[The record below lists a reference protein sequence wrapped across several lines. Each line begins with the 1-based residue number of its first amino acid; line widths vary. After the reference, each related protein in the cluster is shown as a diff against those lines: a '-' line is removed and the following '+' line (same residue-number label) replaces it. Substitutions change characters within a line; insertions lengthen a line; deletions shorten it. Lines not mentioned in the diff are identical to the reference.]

1 MHYAR
6 KEEEEEEGYSGSNK
20 PKKKKKERERIL
32 CLNFVCFASKVF
44 LFFEY
49 LSVINFY

>member
-1 MHYAR
+1 MQ
-6 KEEEEEEGYSGSNK
+6 E
-20 PKKKKKERERIL
+20 KKKKKKVIVTQKNQKKKKRERIL

>member
-6 KEEEEEEGYSGSNK
+6 KEEEEEGYSGSNK
-20 PKKKKKERERIL
+20 PKKKKKRERIL